1 MSTLTGLLRPFGQW
15 REHRADEA
23 RRSSSLP
30 FDPILLG
37 TILALIGIGLVMV
50 YSASVVAADRTLH
63 NGEHYLLR
71 QGIHSV
77 LGLAMLAVGMA
88 IPVGRYRS
96 VAPWMLLGALALLA
110 MLLIPGVGI
119 TVNRSTRWLGVGPA
133 RLQPS
138 EFAKCALIVFLAWSL
153 EKKGERIRRFKVGWG
168 PPMLVLIVMAALC
181 LRQPDFGTT
190 VMLSGLMLGMLY
202 AGGAPLK
209 VVAGMCSVCLPL
221 GYIGILGSATRQ
233 ARIAAWL
240 DPFAHADGIGYHL
253 VQSLRAL
260 GSGGVTGLGL
270 GESRQKLFFLPEAH
284 TDFILAVIGEE
295 FGFIGVLVVSALFFV
310 LLLRGMKATLN
321 ASDRFSGLL
330 AFGFTCCLAGQA
342 AWNMGVVTGAL
353 PTKGLSLP
361 FVSYGG
367 SSLLAC
373 CWMAGVLLR
382 ISSGAGDVSAPPKKT
397 PRHNRRSPSGIRRP
411 NRRSPFRFLAGS
423 GKGA

>member
-1 MSTLTGLLRPFGQW
+1 MATLAGLLRPMTAWGRPGESGD
-15 REHRADEA
+15 RE
-23 RRSSSLP
+23 RRGLA
-30 FDPILLG
+30 FDPLLLG
-37 TILALIGIGLVMV
+37 TVLALMGIGLVMV
-50 YSASVVAADRTLH
+50 YSASVVAADRTLN
-63 NGEHYLLR
+63 NGEHFLFR
-71 QGIHSV
+71 QAIHSA
-77 LGLAMLAVGMA
+77 LGLLVLAMGMA
-88 IPVGRYRS
+88 IPVGRYRAL
-96 VAPWMLLGALALLA
+96 APWMLLTALVMLTL
-110 MLLIPGVGI
+110 LLIPGVGI
-119 TVNRSTRWLGVGPA
+119 TVNRSTRWLGVGSL

-168 PPMLVLIVMAALC
+168 PPMLVLMVMAVLC

-209 VVAGMCSVCLPL
+209 VVAGMCLFCLPL
-221 GYIGILGSATRQ
+221 GYLGILGSATRQ

-260 GSGGVTGLGL
+260 GSGGTGGLGL
-270 GESRQKLFFLPEAH
+270 GQSRQKLFFLPEAH
-284 TDFILAVIGEE
+284 TDFILAVVGEE
-295 FGFIGVLVVSALFFV
+295 LGFIGLVVVVALFFT
-310 LLLRGMKATLN
+310 LLLRGTRATLR

-330 AFGFTCCLAGQA
+330 AFGITCCLAGQA

-353 PTKGLSLP
+353 PTKGLTLP

-382 ISSGAGDVSAPPKKT
+382 ISSGAADLPSPAAA
-397 PRHNRRSPSGIRRP
+397 RSRP
-411 NRRSPFRFLAGS
+411 
-423 GKGA
+423 